1 MPALLINPLIMLT
14 IMLDIMA
21 CMQCILHMCSS
32 VIQ

>member
-21 CMQCILHMCSS
+21 CI